1 MFREKLDFDMIFK
14 NTMITCESA
23 TQFISQKEEH
33 RLSVSRRIKLF
44 IHLAICKFCRLFE
57 MQNRFLIHHIK
68 HASTTASLS
77 EFEKEALQNKIN
89 SELKK

>member
-1 MFREKLDFDMIFK
+1 MILK

-23 TQFISQKEEH
+23 TQFISQKEER
-33 RLSVSRRIKLF
+33 RLTLSSRVKLF

-57 MQNRFLIHHIK
+57 KQNKFLIHHIK

-77 EFEKEALQNKIN
+77 EIEKETLQDKIN
-89 SELKK
+89 SEMKK